1 LLKIV
6 IFINILIRKEN
17 KFEKYLE
24 AGHTG
29 GDFSVWNAK
38 YPWKKN
44 DFREGDG
51 SKVSRFVATKKRNG

>member
-1 LLKIV
+1 LSKIV
-6 IFINILIRKEN
+6 ILKNVLRREN

>member
-1 LLKIV
+1 LSKIV
-6 IFINILIRKEN
+6 ILKNVLRREN

-51 SKVSRFVATKKRNG
+51 SKVSRFVATKKGNG